1 MNANVRFR
9 LSLMMFVQFFIWGA
23 WWVPLG
29 TLLAAN
35 GFDAI
40 IGQVY
45 ATQGYAAILAPL
57 FIGAIADRYF
67 SAEKVMGVLHLC
79 GAACL
84 FYVSTLGPGSDP
96 QHVVLAVLAYMM
108 FYMPTLPLSTTIAFN
123 ASSDTTRDFP
133 TIRVF
138 GTLGWIVA
146 GLGIG
151 FARLEQTNVPVLI
164 SAGASLFYG
173 LYSFTLPSTPP
184 RAVWEPINP
193 VRLLGLDALKGGG
206 RLFVVFIV
214 ASLMTTIPLSFYY
227 AYTNTY
233 LVESGVDR
241 AAAIQTLGQ
250 MSEMAFLLLLP
261 FLLLRLG
268 IKWVMVIGMTAW
280 AVRYVMFAYGVTSL
294 GPVMPVLLIGILLHG
309 ICYDFFF
316 VAGQIY
322 VDRTFGPET
331 RARAQSFLAL
341 ITLGVGMAIGALF
354 ANSVYVANTFA
365 AGSHDWKTIWLI
377 PAGLAFATA
386 LIFAVVFRERKS
398 APIEAAAASR
408 AP

>member
-1 MNANVRFR
+1 MNGNIRLR
-9 LSLMMFVQFFIWGA
+9 LSLMMFVQYFIWGA

-29 TLLAAN
+29 TLMAKN
-35 GFDAI
+35 GFGDI

-57 FIGAIADRYF
+57 FIGVIADRYF

-79 GAACL
+79 GAGCL
-84 FYVSTLGPGSDP
+84 AYVATLGPGADP
-96 QHVVLAVLAYMM
+96 QHLVLAVLAYMM

-123 ASSDTTRDFP
+123 AATDTARQFP
-133 TIRVF
+133 AIRVF

-151 FARLEQTNVPVLI
+151 FARLEQTNIPILI
-164 SAGASLFYG
+164 SAAASLLYG
-173 LYSFTLPSTPP
+173 VYSFTLPHTPP

-193 VRLLGLDALKGGG
+193 MRLLGLDALKGGG
-206 RLFVVFIV
+206 VLFVIFIV

-227 AYTNTY
+227 AYTNTF
-233 LVESGVDR
+233 LVEAGVDR

-341 ITLGVGMAIGALF
+341 ITLGVGMAIGSLF
-354 ANSVYVANTFA
+354 ANSVYVANTLSST
-365 AGSHDWKTIWLI
+365 SHDWKTIWLI

-386 LIFAVVFRERKS
+386 VVFAFVFQEKRARAVEM
-398 APIEAAAASR
+398 AAASGTR
-408 AP
+408 

>member
-1 MNANVRFR
+1 MNANVRVR
-9 LSLMMFVQFFIWGA
+9 LSVMMFVQYFIWGA

-29 TLLAAN
+29 TLLAKN
-35 GFDAI
+35 GFGDI

-57 FIGAIADRYF
+57 FIGVIADRYF
-67 SAEKVMGVLHLC
+67 AAEKVMGVLHIC

-84 FYVSTLGPGSDP
+84 AYVASLGPGSDP
-96 QHVVLAVLAYMM
+96 QHLVLAVLAYMV

-123 ASSDTTRDFP
+123 ASTDTTKQFP
-133 TIRVF
+133 MIRVF
-138 GTLGWIVA
+138 GTIGWIVA

-151 FARLEQTNVPVLI
+151 FARLEQTNIPILI
-164 SAGASLFYG
+164 SAGASLLYG
-173 LYSFTLPSTPP
+173 LYSFTLPHTPP
-184 RAVWEPINP
+184 RASKEPISLVSP
-193 VRLLGLDALKGGG
+193 LGLDALKGGG
-206 RLFVVFIV
+206 PLFVIFIL
-214 ASLMTTIPLSFYY
+214 ASLATTIPLSFYY
-227 AYTNTY
+227 AYTNTF
-233 LVESGVDR
+233 LVEAGVDR

-250 MSEMAFLLLLP
+250 MSEMFFLLLLP

-268 IKWVMVIGMTAW
+268 IKWVMVIGMAAW
-280 AVRYVMFAYGVTSL
+280 ALRYVMFAFGVTSL
-294 GPVMPVLLIGILLHG
+294 GPVMPLLLIGILLHG

-341 ITLGVGMAIGALF
+341 ITLGIGMAIGALF
-354 ANSVYVANTFA
+354 ANSVYVANTLSET
-365 AGSHDWKTIWLI
+365 SHNWKTIWLV

-386 LIFAVVFRERKS
+386 VVFALIFRERKGS
-398 APIEAAAASR
+398 ADVAVAATGGK
-408 AP
+408 

>member
-1 MNANVRFR
+1 MNANVRLR
-9 LSLMMFVQFFIWGA
+9 LSLMMFVQYFIWGA

-29 TLLAAN
+29 TLLAKN
-35 GFDAI
+35 GFGDI

-45 ATQGYAAILAPL
+45 ATQGYAAILSPL
-57 FIGAIADRYF
+57 FIGVIADRYF
-67 SAEKVMGVLHLC
+67 SAEKVMGVMHLC

-84 FYVSTLGPGSDP
+84 AYVATLGPGSDP
-96 QHVVLAVLAYMM
+96 QHLVLAVLAYLMC
-108 FYMPTLPLSTTIAFN
+108 YMPTLPLSTTIAFN
-123 ASSDTTRDFP
+123 ASTDTARQFP
-133 TIRVF
+133 AIRVF

-151 FARLEQTNVPVLI
+151 FARLEQTNIPILI
-164 SAGASLFYG
+164 SAGASVLYG
-173 LYSFTLPSTPP
+173 IYSFTLPNTPP
-184 RAVWEPINP
+184 RAAREPINP

-206 RLFVVFIV
+206 NLFVVFII

-227 AYTNTY
+227 AYTNTF
-233 LVESGVDR
+233 LVEAGVDR

-250 MSEMAFLLLLP
+250 MSELGFLLLLP

-294 GPVMPVLLIGILLHG
+294 GPVMPLLLVGIALHG

-354 ANSVYVANTFA
+354 ANSVYVAHTFSEN
-365 AGSHDWKTIWLI
+365 SHDWKTIWLI
-377 PAGLAFATA
+377 PAALAFATA
-386 LIFAVVFRERKS
+386 IIFAIVFRERKT
-398 APIEAAAASR
+398 AAVGATVI
-408 AP
+408 PGG